1 MKLWDFCRKWECF
14 EDLLNLEVHD
24 EIEGVFTL
32 HDISNVLYSKLWKK
46 EIKSFCLSKGK
57 LIIKVK

>member
-1 MKLWDFCRKWECF
+1 MKLWDFYRKWECF

-46 EIKSFCLSKGK
+46 EIKSFYFDKGK